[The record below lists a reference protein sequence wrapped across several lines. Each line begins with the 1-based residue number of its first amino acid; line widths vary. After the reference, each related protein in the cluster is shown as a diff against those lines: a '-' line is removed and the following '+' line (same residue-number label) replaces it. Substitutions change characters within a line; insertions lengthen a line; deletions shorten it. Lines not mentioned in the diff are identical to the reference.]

1 MATAISSFYKLTTA
15 EKIVKA
21 RFYAKQLTSNAN
33 FTTPDPTPTQ
43 INTAATALET
53 AHNEA
58 ADGSKTKKA
67 AAKTAEAALDA
78 IIVLFV
84 AYVQFA
90 SKGDETIIRSSGL
103 EVKENNNTAQPLVQ
117 VVGLTLETGINEGE
131 LMVSWDKVDKSRV
144 YKLEKSPDGSTN
156 WQPTGEST
164 KSTITLTGLPTATKL
179 WLRVAAIG
187 AKGQGPWSDPAKG
200 LVR

>member
-1 MATAISSFYKLTTA
+1 MATAVSSFYKLTTA

-21 RFYAKQLTSNAN
+21 RFYAKQLTGNTN
-33 FTTPDPTPTQ
+33 FATPDPTPAQ
-43 INTAATALET
+43 INTAATTLET
-53 AHNEA
+53 AYNEA

-67 AAKTAEAALDA
+67 AAKIAEAALDA

-131 LMVSWDKVDKSRV
+131 LILSWDKVDKSRV

-156 WQPTGEST
+156 WLPAGEST
-164 KSTITLTGLPTATKL
+164 KSTITFTGLPTATKL

>member
-1 MATAISSFYKLTTA
+1 MATAVSSFYKLTTA

-21 RFYAKQLTSNAN
+21 RFYAKQLTGNAN
-33 FTTPDPTPTQ
+33 FATPDPTPTQ

-53 AHNEA
+53 AYNEA

-67 AAKTAEAALDA
+67 TAKTAEAALDA
-78 IIVLFV
+78 IIILFV

-103 EVKENNNTAQPLVQ
+103 EIKENNNTAQPLVQ
-117 VVGLTLETGINEGE
+117 VIGLTLETGINEGE
-131 LMVSWDKVDKSRV
+131 IIVSWDKVDKSRV

-156 WQPTGEST
+156 WQPAGEST

>member
-1 MATAISSFYKLTTA
+1 MATAVSGFNKLTPA

-21 RFYAKQLTSNAN
+21 RFYAKQLTGNTN
-33 FTTPDPTPTQ
+33 FATPDPTPAQ
-43 INTAATALET
+43 INTTATALET
-53 AHNEA
+53 AFNEA
-58 ADGSKTKKA
+58 ADGGKTKKA

-103 EVKENNNTAQPLVQ
+103 EVKENNNTPQPLVQ

-131 LMVSWDKVDKSRV
+131 LIVSWDKVDKSRV
-144 YKLEKSPDGSTN
+144 YKIEKSTDGNSN
-156 WQPTGEST
+156 WLPAGEST